1 MITDFSRSLYKTINS
16 KKKRGIYSLPF
27 LFVLFFLFS
36 LPVLGMEQT
45 AIFEIPIKESQTVSE
60 ENWTDDTTQNLK
72 NLENLSDDLPYVY
85 FFWGDGCPHCEKEM
99 DFLQNTVEKE
109 YPDLNIYY
117 LEIWHDRDNQ
127 EIVTDVARG
136 LNTNVGG
143 VPFLVIGNQSIVGYQ
158 SDNTTGK
165 QIISLI
171 EECRVN
177 SCEDVLVSLDDGA
190 YLTEL
195 QSREE
200 SKYFQKSLNI
210 SKEFLNESD
219 GELEKR
225 ETFNSQGEVN
235 EGDPILGLPK
245 IGSVDLSKVSLPAL
259 AIILGFLDGF
269 NPCAMWTLLFLISIL
284 ITMKDKKK
292 MWILGMAYIVTS
304 AFVYFLFMTAWL
316 NLFLLIGYTVW
327 LRIFIGLVALG
338 GGSYSL
344 YKFYKGDG
352 DGCDVVDEEKKQK
365 TFYKLGKITS
375 NKSFALALIGIIGLS
390 FAVNL
395 VELVCSA
402 GFPAVFTQILALN
415 NLASYEYY
423 LYIMLYILF
432 FMLDDLFVFFVAML
446 TLQMTGITTKYVKYS
461 RLIGGI
467 LIIGL
472 GLLLLFKPAWIMFN
486 F

>member
-1 MITDFSRSLYKTINS
+1 MDEARVTEVTTNKI
-16 KKKRGIYSLPF
+16 
-27 LFVLFFLFS
+27 
-36 LPVLGMEQT
+36 Q
-45 AIFEIPIKESQTVSE
+45 AVSE
-60 ENWTDDTTQNLK
+60 EVPTNRKQTIGEENWADDTDQNQ
-72 NLENLSDDLPYVY
+72 ENLGTLSNGLPNVY
-85 FFWGDGCPHCEKEM
+85 LFWGDGCPHCEKEIN
-99 DFLQNTVEKE
+99 FLQNTVEKE
-109 YPDLNIYY
+109 YPDLKIYY

-127 EIVTDVARG
+127 EIVTEVAKS

-177 SCEDVLVSLDDGA
+177 SCEDVLTSLDDGA

-195 QSREE
+195 QSRKE
-200 SKYFQKSLNI
+200 SKYYQKSLNI
-210 SKEFLNESD
+210 SKEFLNEGDEESA
-219 GELEKR
+219 KA
-225 ETFNSQGEVN
+225 ETFNATSDTN
-235 EGDPILGLPK
+235 NDNPILGLPK
-245 IGSVDLSKVSLPAL
+245 IGGVDLSKVSLPAL

-327 LRIFIGLVALG
+327 LRILIGLVALG

-415 NLASYEYY
+415 NLATYEYY
-423 LYIMLYILF
+423 LYILLYILF
-432 FMLDDLFVFFVAML
+432 FMLDDLFVFFVAMI